1 MKFLTESGSI
11 YEIDEGCIRRIPV
24 NVGHLKRADGEWI
37 RLMETPKIEV
47 GECAFLVLENLSE
60 YGEDDYGNLVKSEAT
75 WRRTSP
81 VERIWG
87 E

>member
-11 YEIDEGCIRRIPV
+11 YEIDGDHIRRINERPQ
-24 NVGHLKRADGEWI
+24 GAKRADGEWV
-37 RLMETPKIEV
+37 RLMETPKIGV

-60 YGEDDYGNLVKSEAT
+60 FGEDDYGNLVKSEST

-81 VERIWG
+81 VERIWD

>member
-11 YEIDEGCIRRIPV
+11 YEIDGDHIRRIPA
-24 NVGHLKRADGEWI
+24 NPGEAKRADALWV
-37 RLMETPKIEV
+37 RLMKTPRVEV

-81 VERIWG
+81 VERIWD

>member
-11 YEIDEGCIRRIPV
+11 YEIDGDHIRRI
-24 NVGHLKRADGEWI
+24 NVGYEKRADGEWI
-37 RLMETPKIEV
+37 RLLETPKIEV

-81 VERIWG
+81 VDRVWDE
-87 E
+87 